1 MRPIALFITVL
12 FLPLA
17 LLGGEKKFE
26 KKFDVHAGGRLV
38 VETDLGD
45 VSVKGTSSAV
55 VSVTALIRGSMG
67 DLEEFEVVA
76 DQTGNTVEVRG
87 KGRQSDSWWSSGLD
101 NLSVRIII
109 EVPEQFNLAVST
121 AGGDVNVDRIEGAVE
136 AGTSGGD
143 VTVRGIRGEVS
154 VGTSGG
160 DIVAEE
166 LTGNLRGSTSGG
178 DIRVAQLSG
187 NAGVETSGGDIRIS
201 GVGGSVRAETSGG
214 DITVLLNGDNK
225 GVMAETSG
233 GDIEIRASKGIA
245 ANLDASTSGGSVVCN
260 LPILL
265 VGEIDESEVRGTING
280 GGELIKARTSGGD
293 IRIRQSE

>member
-1 MRPIALFITVL
+1 MKSIALFVSIL
-12 FLPLA
+12 CFPLA
-17 LLGGEKKFE
+17 LFGGEKKFE
-26 KKFDVHAGGRLV
+26 KKFDVDSGGRLV
-38 VETDLGD
+38 VKTDFGD
-45 VSVKGTSSAV
+45 VSVKGTSSDV
-55 VSVTALIRGSMG
+55 VSINALIRGSMS
-67 DLEEFEVVA
+67 DLDEFEVTA
-76 DQTGNTVEVRG
+76 DQSGNTVEVRG
-87 KGRQSDSWWSSGLD
+87 KGPKSDSWWSSGLD
-101 NLSVRIII
+101 NMSVRIMI
-109 EVPEQFNLAVST
+109 EVPERFNIDVST
-121 AGGDVNVDRIEGAVE
+121 AGGDVTVDRIEGAVE

-166 LTGNLRGSTSGG
+166 LTGNLKGSTSGG

-214 DITVLLNGDNK
+214 DIVVLLTGTNK

-233 GDIEIRASKGIA
+233 GDIEIRAAKGIA

-280 GGELIKARTSGGD
+280 GGEMIRARTSGGD
-293 IRIRQSE
+293 IRIRQAD